1 MQKVQSCSAPVA
13 VDMIIHN
20 NREREDVN
28 KRVGSSEV
36 EFLPSKHEARVRF
49 PANASTVFFVP
60 IRPPQSSSSPTTTT
74 ARFPPFAVRLA
85 RAPLQHQWHLCVSLV
100 VASPAM
106 NTPIEE
112 LRCNECPFVG
122 ITRYLGQAVQQRCHR
137 HSDSC
142 MRWQAPAL
150 LPRLH
155 LPLGTYCESPRA
167 LHTLVGALAVECIVL
182 VLAVAPASCTQ
193 NACCDTSTMVSE

>member
-1 MQKVQSCSAPVA
+1 MRPGFDSRPTHLLFFCSFQFGLLVHTEQQQP
-13 VDMIIHN
+13 N
-20 NREREDVN
+20 NQQHASRH
-28 KRVGSSEV
+28 
-36 EFLPSKHEARVRF
+36 LP
-49 PANASTVFFVP
+49 FVW
-60 IRPPQSSSSPTTTT
+60 
-74 ARFPPFAVRLA
+74 

-142 MRWQAPAL
+142 MRWQVPAL